1 MTCLCFRLALQGLF
15 GEFLPDF
22 SNCNPY
28 NVGNAPFLLAAYSY
42 SLFSFSF
49 FSPIEVSLLGSSQPL
64 RRSPRQT
71 QDGSSPL
78 LLSCGASSGPWEI
91 LTCWP
96 FSPLWFCHRNS
107 WATWFP
113 VSMDPLNA
121 GNEHIPSSTLDPT
134 EAHGCPSGMSWR
146 SILHPFP
153 TGDGE
158 FNLPQYSPY
167 TDHLCLNYLIF
178 LKWTRISE
186 L

>member
-15 GEFLPDF
+15 GELLPDF

-107 WATWFP
+107 WAAWFP
-113 VSMDPLNA
+113 VSTGSPQCRERTYPKLYTWSHGSPWLPLWH
-121 GNEHIPSSTLDPT
+121 ELKKHSPSLPPWRWWVQ
-134 EAHGCPSGMSWR
+134 PS
-146 SILHPFP
+146 PV
-153 TGDGE
+153 
-158 FNLPQYSPY
+158 
-167 TDHLCLNYLIF
+167 
-178 LKWTRISE
+178 
-186 L
+186 